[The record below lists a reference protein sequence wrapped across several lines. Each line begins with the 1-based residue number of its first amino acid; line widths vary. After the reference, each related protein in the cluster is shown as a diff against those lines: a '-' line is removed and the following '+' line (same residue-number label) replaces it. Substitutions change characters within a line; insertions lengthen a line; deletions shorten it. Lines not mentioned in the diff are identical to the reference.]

1 MQIDTKTVVSMTE
14 ANQNFSKVTRL
25 VDRYGQAVVFKN
37 NTPKYLIIDFSLAD
51 QMSIALNMDVLAS
64 ADKMMN
70 QYDDTLRELAK

>member
-37 NTPKYLIIDFSLAD
+37 NSPKYLIIDFSLAD
-51 QMSIALNMDVLAS
+51 QMSFALNMDVLAS